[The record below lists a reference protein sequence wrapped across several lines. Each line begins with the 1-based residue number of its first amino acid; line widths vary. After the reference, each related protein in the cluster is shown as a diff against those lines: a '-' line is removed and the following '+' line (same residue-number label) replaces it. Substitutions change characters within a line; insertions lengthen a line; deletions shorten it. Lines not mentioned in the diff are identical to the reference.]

1 MWEEDVVQVLVR
13 RLAGG
18 RRAVV
23 RDEADGVDALSGK
36 LHEDDGFVARGA
48 LNERLADLPDAE
60 VDGANE
66 RDESDRAFEPSEETL
81 AEAPRGEVAE
91 EGDTGGDEQG
101 REQLGDDFDVPGVGR
116 QPRRAHE
123 GIQQARGADEDEL
136 QDEQRHRERCHQ
148 QETSGETGPEP
159 AAETHTG
166 RGTGARISVGRR
178 IATPYSGAG
187 QRAAMFTGIVEGTGE
202 VVGVDVTEEGRRLRI
217 RHEFDAVEHGQSIS
231 VSGVCLTVEAYGDD
245 WFSVFLASETVEKTY
260 LGTVEAGDPVNLER
274 AMPADGR
281 FDGHIVQGHVDG
293 VATVEA
299 VERVG
304 DDWWFEF
311 ALPPDLGRYV
321 VSKGSIALDGISLTV
336 ADLDDDA
343 GTVAV
348 AIIPTT
354 YDLTTLS
361 AKEPGDPVHV
371 EVDVVAKYVER
382 LVGEGDE

>member
-1 MWEEDVVQVLVR
+1 
-13 RLAGG
+13 
-18 RRAVV
+18 
-23 RDEADGVDALSGK
+23 
-36 LHEDDGFVARGA
+36 
-48 LNERLADLPDAE
+48 
-60 VDGANE
+60 
-66 RDESDRAFEPSEETL
+66 
-81 AEAPRGEVAE
+81 
-91 EGDTGGDEQG
+91 
-101 REQLGDDFDVPGVGR
+101 
-116 QPRRAHE
+116 
-123 GIQQARGADEDEL
+123 
-136 QDEQRHRERCHQ
+136 
-148 QETSGETGPEP
+148 
-159 AAETHTG
+159 
-166 RGTGARISVGRR
+166 
-178 IATPYSGAG
+178 
-187 QRAAMFTGIVEGTGE
+187 MFTGIVEGTGE

-231 VSGVCLTVEAYGDD
+231 VSGVCLTVETYGDD

-321 VSKGSIALDGISLTV
+321 VSKGSIALDGISLTI